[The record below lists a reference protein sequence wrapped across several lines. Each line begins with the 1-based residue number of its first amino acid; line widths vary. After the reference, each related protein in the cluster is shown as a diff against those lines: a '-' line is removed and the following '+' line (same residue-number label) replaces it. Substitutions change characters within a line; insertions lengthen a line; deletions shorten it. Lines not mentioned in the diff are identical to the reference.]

1 MKFNLNIIKIKLA
14 LLLHT
19 TILVAVLRQK
29 AQGKQQK
36 DYPMTVLQIE
46 ATTSQLENDLAFK
59 YSIANNDVSNL
70 QMVLRAYGLDFTYA
84 TAQAIIAHNSH

>member
-1 MKFNLNIIKIKLA
+1 MQNKA
-14 LLLHT
+14 CT
-19 TILVAVLRQK
+19 LVWHGYTGTSSK
-29 AQGKQQK
+29 ANQQQANRPK
-36 DYPMTVLQIE
+36 DHKMTVLQIE

>member
-1 MKFNLNIIKIKLA
+1 
-14 LLLHT
+14 
-19 TILVAVLRQK
+19 
-29 AQGKQQK
+29 
-36 DYPMTVLQIE
+36 MTVLQIE

-84 TAQAIIAHNSH
+84 TAKAIIAHNSH